1 MRRVPF
7 SFKDKVTA
15 KINEPLEHDIIERV
29 KGTTNWVSPI
39 VVMPKPSGDI
49 RLCVDIRRANEA
61 IV

>member
-1 MRRVPF
+1 M
-7 SFKDKVTA
+7 TA